1 MIYESATHPVEYE
14 KWAKNIAP
22 KLQFQ
27 QYEHFMEGY
36 EMHKTMPFFAKAAFI
51 AHWEMFF
58 DSELMALSQPFVQAA
73 LIHLGQTF
81 QRRNQL
87 DLAEETLQILRK
99 HLELMA
105 KTGEENNEM
114 ERNEQTIGSDGESN
128 TDSASGPNFK
138 GNGEF

>member
-1 MIYESATHPVEYE
+1 MIYKIATHPVEYE
-14 KWAKNIAP
+14 KWGKRFQKNLSPAHV
-22 KLQFQ
+22 
-27 QYEHFMEGY
+27 EHFIEGF
-36 EMHKTMPFFAKAAFI
+36 EMHKTMPFFAKAAFVG
-51 AHWEMFF
+51 HWEMYS
-58 DSELMALSQPFVQAA
+58 DTELMALSQPFVQAA

-81 QRRNQL
+81 HRRNQL
-87 DLAEETLQILRK
+87 DLAEETLQLLRK

-114 ERNEQTIGSDGESN
+114 EGNEQTIGSDGESN